1 MSHLEHRAPAP
12 RPAPSGLAG
21 NARHRFRLIV
31 AGNARRFRLT
41 LVAALLL
48 GVLPLASSAGTQ
60 VRFTTSLGAF
70 TIELEDERAPLTVA
84 NFLRYVR
91 DGHYAGTIFHRVV
104 PGFVIQGGGLT
115 AQFAPKPVRE
125 PVVNESGNGLVNVR
139 GSVGLA
145 RTGAPHSGDAQF
157 FVNLADNTDL
167 NPLPSRW
174 GYAVFGRV
182 VEGMGVVDRIGVL
195 PTGPMGPLK
204 SDVPQRQVLI
214 EKAEV
219 LGAAGATGGAGGAAG
234 TVSPHDSAPDGA
246 ASGSAGA
253 AAAGETSPGGST
265 PDGATSGGATGEVS
279 GGGSTSGGA
288 IAGSADGS
296 AAAHGS
302 AADRR

>member
-1 MSHLEHRAPAP
+1 L
-12 RPAPSGLAG
+12 L
-21 NARHRFRLIV
+21 
-31 AGNARRFRLT
+31 
-41 LVAALLL
+41 AALLPM
-48 GVLPLASSAGTQ
+48 VASAGTQ
-60 VRFTTSLGAF
+60 VRITTNFGAF

-115 AQFAPKPVRE
+115 PEFAAKKSRE
-125 PVVNESGNGLVNVR
+125 PIPNEAGNGLVNVR
-139 GSVGLA
+139 GTVGLA

-167 NPLPSRW
+167 NPLPTRW

-182 VEGMGVVDRIGVL
+182 IEGMDVVDKIGVL

-219 LGAAGATGGAGGAAG
+219 LGAAGQQPSPAAV
-234 TVSPHDSAPDGA
+234 TPPASSAPP
-246 ASGSAGA
+246 ASG
-253 AAAGETSPGGST
+253 T
-265 PDGATSGGATGEVS
+265 PPATP
-279 GGGSTSGGA
+279 
-288 IAGSADGS
+288 
-296 AAAHGS
+296 
-302 AADRR
+302 

>member
-1 MSHLEHRAPAP
+1 MPPMSHLEHRAAAP
-12 RPAPSGLAG
+12 RPARSGLSG
-21 NARHRFRLIV
+21 HARHLRL
-31 AGNARRFRLT
+31 A

-157 FVNLADNTDL
+157 FVNLADNADL

-182 VEGMGVVDRIGVL
+182 VEGMDVVDRIGVL

-219 LGAAGATGGAGGAAG
+219 LDGAGAGGTGTAG
-234 TVSPHDSAPDGA
+234 PDGNAPDGA
-246 ASGSAGA
+246 AA
-253 AAAGETSPGGST
+253 
-265 PDGATSGGATGEVS
+265 
-279 GGGSTSGGA
+279 GSTSGGA
-288 IAGSADGS
+288 
-296 AAAHGS
+296 AARGT
-302 AADRR
+302 AADPR